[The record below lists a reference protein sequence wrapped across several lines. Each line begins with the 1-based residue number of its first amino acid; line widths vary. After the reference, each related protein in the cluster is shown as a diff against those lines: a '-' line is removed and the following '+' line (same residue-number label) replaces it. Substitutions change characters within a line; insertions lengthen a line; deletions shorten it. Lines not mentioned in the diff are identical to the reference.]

1 MAQISIQDLT
11 FCYDGGS
18 ENVFDG
24 VSINIDTDWKL
35 GLVGRNGRGKTTL
48 LKLLEGEYEYSG
60 KISAN
65 VKFVY
70 FPFAVDGAERAA
82 VEVVSDICPSAEEWM
97 IMREADLLEL
107 DADALYRPFCEL
119 SNGERTKLLLAGLF
133 LTEGGFFLI
142 DEPTNHLDLAA
153 REAVAAYLKRKSGFI
168 IVSHD
173 RAFLDGCIDHVM
185 SINRTNIEI
194 QSGDFS
200 SYLENFERD
209 RAFEAARNERLKKD
223 IARLTEAA
231 RRTSDWS
238 DKTEAS
244 KYGKASSGLKQD
256 KGYVGHKAAK
266 LMKRAK
272 SAELRRERAVEEKSK
287 LLHNVER
294 NEDLKMFPLSHRSER
309 IVAVDGASLF
319 YGGREVLSGVKLEV
333 KRGERV
339 ALDGRNGCGK
349 SSLLKLIAGADIE
362 HTGAVAVASG
372 AVVSFVP
379 QSTEGLGGGL
389 TEFARDRKLD
399 ESLFKTVLRKM
410 GFERSEFD
418 NDLSEL
424 SQGQRK
430 KVCLAASLCTSAHL
444 YIWDEPLN
452 YIDIY
457 SRLQI
462 ERLLCEFCPTMIFV
476 EHDKA
481 FRERAATRIA
491 RL

>member
-1 MAQISIQDLT
+1 M
-11 FCYDGGS
+11 
-18 ENVFDG
+18 
-24 VSINIDTDWKL
+24 KL
-35 GLVGRNGRGKTTL
+35 
-48 LKLLEGEYEYSG
+48 
-60 KISAN
+60 
-65 VKFVY
+65 
-70 FPFAVDGAERAA
+70 
-82 VEVVSDICPSAEEWM
+82 
-97 IMREADLLEL
+97 
-107 DADALYRPFCEL
+107 
-119 SNGERTKLLLAGLF
+119 
-133 LTEGGFFLI
+133 
-142 DEPTNHLDLAA
+142 
-153 REAVAAYLKRKSGFI
+153 
-168 IVSHD
+168 
-173 RAFLDGCIDHVM
+173 
-185 SINRTNIEI
+185 
-194 QSGDFS
+194 
-200 SYLENFERD
+200 
-209 RAFEAARNERLKKD
+209 
-223 IARLTEAA
+223 
-231 RRTSDWS
+231 
-238 DKTEAS
+238 
-244 KYGKASSGLKQD
+244 
-256 KGYVGHKAAK
+256 
-266 LMKRAK
+266 AK

-309 IVAVDGASLF
+309 IVAVDGSSLF
-319 YGGREVLSGVKLEV
+319 YGGREVLSGIKLEV

-372 AVVSFVP
+372 AIVSFVP

-481 FRERAATRIA
+481 FRERVATRVV